1 MCARAYRANKAF
13 MADSDSVVALLAG
26 ASGFVGARVL
36 DALLDAPEVARV
48 FAVTRR
54 PLGREHPRLA
64 NRIVQFDHLERQ
76 LAGLKCQVAF
86 CCLGAR
92 SGEREQ
98 EEAIRRIDL
107 GYTLAFAR
115 AAKAAGATRFVVV
128 SAAGAGVDEKTGYL
142 RAKGELEEM
151 LAGIGF
157 DALDILQPAIVLGWP
172 RGEMRAMDL
181 VRQVVMPLV
190 NPLLVGPRAVH
201 RGIPVGIAA
210 AAMLGTLR
218 SGRRGRQRY
227 TYAGICALAH
237 LKPRRPA
244 PLAAATPAA
253 P

>member
-1 MCARAYRANKAF
+1 

-26 ASGFVGARVL
+26 ASGFVGGRVL

-76 LAGLKCQVAF
+76 LTGLKCQVAF

-92 SGEREQ
+92 RGEREQ

-115 AAKAAGATRFVVV
+115 AAKAAGAARFVVV
-128 SAAGAGVDEKTGYL
+128 SAAGAGLADKTGYL

-151 LAGIGF
+151 LGGIGF
-157 DALDILQPAIVLGWP
+157 GALDILQPAIVLGWP
-172 RGEMRAMDL
+172 REMRAMDL
-181 VRQVVMPLV
+181 VRRAVMPLV

-201 RGIPVGIAA
+201 RGIPVSTAA

-218 SGRRGRQRY
+218 SGRRGPQRY
-227 TYAGICALAH
+227 TYAGICALAQ

-244 PLAAATPAA
+244 PLIAATPAA
-253 P
+253 R

>member
-1 MCARAYRANKAF
+1 
-13 MADSDSVVALLAG
+13 MADNDSVVALLAG

-36 DALLDAPEVARV
+36 DALLDAPEVTRV

-64 NRIVQFDHLERQ
+64 NRIVQFSHLERQ

-92 SGEREQ
+92 LGEREQ

-115 AAKAAGATRFVVV
+115 AAKAAGAARFVVV
-128 SAAGAGVDEKTGYL
+128 SAAGAGPAEKTGYL
-142 RAKGELEEM
+142 RIKGELEEM
-151 LAGIGF
+151 LGGIGF
-157 DALDILQPAIVLGWP
+157 GALDILQPAIILGWP
-172 RGEMRAMDL
+172 REMRALDL
-181 VRQVVMPLV
+181 VRRAVMPLV

-201 RGIPVGIAA
+201 RGIPVATTA

-218 SGRRGRQRY
+218 SGRRGPQRY
-227 TYAGICALAH
+227 TYAGICALAQ

-244 PLAAATPAA
+244 PLVAATPAA
-253 P
+253 R